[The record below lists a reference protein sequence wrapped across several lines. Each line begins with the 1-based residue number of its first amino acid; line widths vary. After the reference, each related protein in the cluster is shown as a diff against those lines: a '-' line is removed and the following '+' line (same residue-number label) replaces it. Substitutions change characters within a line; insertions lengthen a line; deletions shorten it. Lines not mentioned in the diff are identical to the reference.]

1 MAAASNITPPEGPW
15 LARRAETLGIIG
27 FSGEQALWCHAA
39 ESVESDRKRARH
51 IDFALHERPPAG
63 IRSDVEVKT
72 SSTPTWAPD
81 EQTRRLVNLLGN
93 NNVAFL
99 LGVSASQPSRWKSGA
114 EVPGAVAAPLLVD
127 LDHVVARLLL
137 VWDERLLS
145 DWLSTPNGFLEGSR
159 PIDVLAVRGSTEVVE
174 AIEAEA
180 AGAYA

>member
-1 MAAASNITPPEGPW
+1 MTKAAKRTAAAASATRSAEVS
-15 LARRAETLGIIG
+15 RA
-27 FSGEQALWCHAA
+27 
-39 ESVESDRKRARH
+39 
-51 IDFALHERPPAG
+51 
-63 IRSDVEVKT
+63 RSDVVVRKQA
-72 SSTPTWAPD
+72 PARGIRAVQGRAPAVPAWAPD
-81 EQTRRLVNLLGN
+81 ERARRLVGLLGN
-93 NNVAFL
+93 NNVASL